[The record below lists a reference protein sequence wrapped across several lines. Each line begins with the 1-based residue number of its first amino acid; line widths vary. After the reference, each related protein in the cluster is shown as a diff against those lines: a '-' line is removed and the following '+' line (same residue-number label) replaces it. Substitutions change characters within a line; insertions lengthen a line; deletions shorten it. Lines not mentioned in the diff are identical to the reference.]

1 MCKSMHKPEKTS
13 LKTKPGTTNLMS
25 KKSIISPISIDLG
38 AKNTGVYFTHY
49 EEGSS
54 IENIEKEGK
63 VYILEK
69 DKYTLLM
76 ADRTATRHQRR
87 GYDRRQMV
95 KRLFKLIWEKH
106 LNLEWDKDVQ
116 QTISFL
122 LNRRGFTFLTEEYD
136 EEALRHFPKEAYK
149 LLPGELK
156 IDADESDEYDF
167 ASALAKWTND
177 GEGKVR
183 ERFRTILLEAYYEKI
198 RKTCLGKKTDDIIKE
213 GINSVKLGETPKDIF
228 EKIFYGLPYLT
239 NRMESEK
246 YTFRNDQNEE
256 ITAKYNKGGT
266 FNILSF
272 INNNPAKVAVE
283 ILETLPQE
291 KKEWLFNPIGN
302 FNFEK
307 NGEKLLDSTKIDA
320 KLHLQ
325 HLAYALHKTLN
336 ELESGGRHRSKYFDE
351 VRKVLRNE
359 RTKGRK
365 KDGTQIGDDY
375 IDRFCTKLK
384 SGHYQRMDEEK
395 LSRLICHLS
404 NLELKPLRKYFNDK
418 KHQKSDY
425 WCETRLNK
433 IFDRWILREWRVTR
447 EKDKDKAPDKP
458 GDYNKL
464 RKNWGEHKK
473 LKPNTVVDFWL
484 ETNPFLTI
492 PPYQDNNNRR
502 PPRCQSLILNP
513 ISLDKRYPG
522 WQSWLAELK
531 SMQTVTDYLDDFE
544 DQLKNLKSGKGNSY
558 FSDKETK
565 EVTKSGKKKSRQ
577 ELKAGNQER
586 RALEALDARTLQF
599 IFDRVKANDP
609 LNLNEIYSHAKKWRQ
624 KQSTEPER
632 QAAKK
637 KLEKSI
643 KESNLPDGL
652 ITDSD
657 YGNEGLF
664 EEGTFLHLV
673 CNYYK
678 QRQRAKAGRLFIHP
692 EYRHSKDRG
701 HVNTGRFDDKNCLLT
716 YCNHK
721 PRQKEY
727 QSFHDIA
734 GVLQVSPAHLQ
745 QIIGGQS
752 SDTLMSWLKEFRGLP
767 KLCQDSADA
776 QKEHRGIL
784 KMKMDSAI
792 RGELKKDPLYKLNT
806 SLEKIAKEVG
816 KALFAEVEERVLEK
830 KIEKFRSPFSFAQIN
845 NIAFKDRSG
854 NSNTCAVCSIDNA
867 HRMQVV
873 ASKTTKESH
882 AKAQRLPAIPTR
894 LIDGAVMRMT
904 RIVGGAIADDKW
916 EKIETELKAGKEVSV
931 PIITESNR
939 FEFEPNL
946 KEIKGKNLKNT
957 DKENREKG
965 QEKLASS
972 KNERIKAA
980 SQNVCPYTGKEL
992 SENIAADRDHIIPRS
1007 SEWGTL
1013 NDEANLIWASVE
1025 GNREVKQDNEFSLA
1039 NLKSNYK
1046 REQFGKR
1053 TDEEIKDWI
1062 INEIGDGTDEN
1073 FKFGRYR
1080 SFINLT
1086 PNQQTAFRHALFLI
1100 RHPLREKVINAIDNR
1115 TRTLVNG
1122 TQRYFAEVIANN
1134 LHKKARTIGKQN
1146 RLSFDFFGVEA
1157 QSNTRGDGI
1166 KDLRDEYE
1174 KFGLLDE
1181 KYSKQKGQKQLP
1193 YSHLIDA
1200 QLAFAIAADEHRK
1213 EGSLKL
1219 EIDNYT
1225 RLWPVDKST
1234 GEMFQKTIFG
1244 SIRIK
1249 PEEMKPLE
1257 ELSRRQAYTVETH
1270 HREMIAH
1277 NRKPSINYQIHRDSI
1292 FKENFFPIL
1301 KFKDGTLKK
1310 GFNQSNCVDFDA
1322 IQFSVLLENHFI
1334 HQTSQNE
1341 CYEVWNILKE
1351 NCQQFLMKIGTVGA
1365 NAQEIKIAKII
1376 DKLAYQTIKKPLEKE
1391 LSGKIPTPPKTVGEA
1406 LERWDECIREEN
1418 FKKDG
1423 VLLPAYYEWLRFH
1436 KCLLEAHKEEDF
1448 HDFAKNCSLFIGNQ
1462 SKNGHNKVRKVFS
1475 LPVKSA
1481 IGSIRLQ
1488 RKSWDKTQIIQVVAE
1503 ESLAKYGYGG
1513 KDRPHTIISKHSVPI
1528 KHYTGI
1534 PDSWDLEPLEWKEI
1548 PVEEVKLSYDQR
1560 KNEIKNAK
1568 IKNKDAG
1575 RCKAKITVSS
1585 IENLS
1590 LPQDKSSWKGKV
1602 ICHENERELED
1613 AQGRDRNGNH
1623 HCLSSQYKWFDVPFA
1638 LPNDRREVS
1647 IETTSEGIAITFTI
1661 SKTRKIKNWLI
1672 G

>member
-1 MCKSMHKPEKTS
+1 MP
-13 LKTKPGTTNLMS
+13 

-54 IENIEKEGK
+54 IENIEKEDKEGK

-76 ADRTATRHQRR
+76 VNRTAARHQRR

-95 KRLFKLIWEKH
+95 KRLFKLIWEQH

-156 IDADESDEYDF
+156 IDAGESDEYDF

-228 EKIFYGLPYLT
+228 EKIFYRLPYLT

-325 HLAYALHKTLN
+325 HLAYALYKTLN

-513 ISLDKRYPG
+513 RFLDKRYPG

-531 SMQTVTDYLDDFE
+531 SLQTVTDYLDDFE

-643 KESNLPDGL
+643 KESSLPDDL
-652 ITDSD
+652 KTDRS
-657 YGNEGLF
+657 YGSEELLKEGA
-664 EEGTFLHLV
+664 FLHLV

-692 EYRHSKDRG
+692 EYRPAKDRG
-701 HVNTGRFDDKNCLLT
+701 YVNTGRFDDKNCLLT

-816 KALFAEVEERVLEK
+816 KALFAEVEESVLEK

-854 NSNTCAVCSIDNA
+854 NSNTCAVCSADNA
-867 HRMQVV
+867 HRMQMPT
-873 ASKTTKESH
+873 SKAAKENH

-916 EKIETELKAGKEVSV
+916 EKIETELKAGREVSV

-1025 GNREVKQDNEFSLA
+1025 GNREVKRDNEFSLA

-1046 REQFGKR
+1046 REQFSER

-1062 INEIGDGTDEN
+1062 INKIGDGTDEN

-1086 PNQQTAFRHALFLI
+1086 PDQQIAFRHALFLI
-1100 RHPLREKVINAIDNR
+1100 GHPLREKVINAIDNR

-1146 RLSFDFFGVEA
+1146 LLSFDFFGVEA
-1157 QSNTRGDGI
+1157 QPNTRGDGI
-1166 KDLRDEYE
+1166 KDLRTAHEE
-1174 KFGLLDE
+1174 AGLLDE
-1181 KYSKQKGQKQLP
+1181 KYTKQKGQKQLP

-1200 QLAFAIAADEHRK
+1200 QLAFAIAADKHRK

-1219 EIDNYT
+1219 EIDDHIH
-1225 RLWPVDKST
+1225 LWPLDKNT
-1234 GEMFQKTIFG
+1234 GEMFQETIFG
-1244 SIRIK
+1244 EVHIA
-1249 PEEMKPLE
+1249 PEQLCEKHLE
-1257 ELSRRQAYTVETH
+1257 RKRPDQKLFS
-1270 HREMIAH
+1270 HR
-1277 NRKPSINYQIHRDSI
+1277 SIHRDGI
-1292 FKENFFPIL
+1292 YAECYTPIL
-1301 KFKDGTLKK
+1301 VHEEACEVRV
-1310 GFNQSNCVDFDA
+1310 GFNWDNSYELKDNRNNREKLYFALQFNLQGRRLELPKAPSFQELKSCLIRNGFRSNSGYFCIPLNVQA
-1322 IQFSVLLENHFI
+1322 IHDYYVKNYSTSKGYKKWDDNTKFLHSLSYRTEKRKITTLDKAKEVLN
-1334 HQTSQNE
+1334 
-1341 CYEVWNILKE
+1341 
-1351 NCQQFLMKIGTVGA
+1351 
-1365 NAQEIKIAKII
+1365 NAQNF
-1376 DKLAYQTIKKPLEKE
+1376 Q
-1391 LSGKIPTPPKTVGEA
+1391 IPKHKHTTLPA
-1406 LERWDECIREEN
+1406 REEWKRLISAWEKTQLEDN
-1418 FKKDG
+1418 VFLKCFFKVPETKS
-1423 VLLPAYYEWLRFH
+1423 PHE
-1436 KCLLEAHKEEDF
+1436 
-1448 HDFAKNCSLFIGNQ
+1448 
-1462 SKNGHNKVRKVFS
+1462 KVRKVFS
-1475 LPVKSA
+1475 LPVKSGQGKFL
-1481 IGSIRLQ
+1481 IKRN
-1488 RKSWDKTQIIQVVAE
+1488 SWDGSSIFQVVNDSDSRKVDAKSFVPVFIKSKKHIGKLLSESARSERLFLLADNEEYQDQSSSEISEIDPCRWFLVTVPGELCELVKKIEYRIDNNTRPQIRFTPNGKLTSEQIDLILGNSLLKPRDKQTLKTQMQEA
-1503 ESLAKYGYGG
+1503 
-1513 KDRPHTIISKHSVPI
+1513 
-1528 KHYTGI
+1528 
-1534 PDSWDLEPLEWKEI
+1534 
-1548 PVEEVKLSYDQR
+1548 
-1560 KNEIKNAK
+1560 
-1568 IKNKDAG
+1568 
-1575 RCKAKITVSS
+1575 
-1585 IENLS
+1585 
-1590 LPQDKSSWKGKV
+1590 
-1602 ICHENERELED
+1602 D
-1613 AQGRDRNGNH
+1613 AQGNPIQYTGASFQSSIRKV
-1623 HCLSSQYKWFDVPFA
+1623 LSLVLTKYYQ
-1638 LPNDRREVS
+1638 
-1647 IETTSEGIAITFTI
+1647 
-1661 SKTRKIKNWLI
+1661 
-1672 G
+1672 